1 MHTEFYYN
9 FLNGRDDIEDKHW
22 LLPILSFNAIDYKT
36 LTASLKQTINILTR
50 RITQRRANVSETN
63 YSKHNSAS
71 PTHHNTVV
79 PTTQYFLTF
88 PQLNG
93 TRSCTIFSYPQQQLA
108 ALLAVTGSFSETTD
122 RCNILLS
129 SRSTTEFNDVAGSDC
144 RRIT

>member
-9 FLNGRDDIEDKHW
+9 FLNGRDDMEDKHW

-36 LTASLKQTINILTR
+36 LAASLKHTINIQTR

-71 PTHHNTVV
+71 PANNAIFPNVPSTQRNTILYYLLVS
-79 PTTQYFLTF
+79 TTTTY
-88 PQLNG
+88 
-93 TRSCTIFSYPQQQLA
+93 RLA
-108 ALLAVTGSFSETTD
+108 GLAVVTGSFSETTD
-122 RCNILLS
+122 KCNILVS
-129 SRSTTEFNDVAGSDC
+129 SRSTTEFNVVAVSDC